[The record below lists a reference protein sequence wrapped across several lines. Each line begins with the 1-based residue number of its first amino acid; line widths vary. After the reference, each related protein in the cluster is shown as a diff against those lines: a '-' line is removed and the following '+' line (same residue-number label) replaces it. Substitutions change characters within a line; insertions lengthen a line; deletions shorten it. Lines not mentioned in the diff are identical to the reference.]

1 MPIDEAFEAYLASL
15 DQAEDEFLNDVE
27 GLQNEGLS
35 TEEILLFIAALDIS
49 NYFIEDLQLSQ
60 GIGAYMTASDAIL
73 DNLPFFGATTE
84 AKLVALRNIQ
94 QTMVLNLS
102 NNLASNIQVTLAQG
116 VANNLPRNEIK
127 QLMKGIVGGTRP
139 DAVITTMLATYEQS
153 VIATMAEDLPDDTL
167 WQYIGPRDEKN
178 REVCRQYLNQGPI
191 TKNQITAIKQDGF
204 IFRGG
209 WRCRHQWGVVD
220 G

>member
-1 MPIDEAFEAYLASL
+1 MPIDEALEAYLASL
-15 DQAEDEFLNDVE
+15 DQAEDGFLNDIE
-27 GLQNEGLS
+27 ALQDDGLS

-49 NYFIEDLQLSQ
+49 TYFIEDLQLSK
-60 GIGAYMTASDAIL
+60 GIGAYMAASDTIL
-73 DNLPFFGATTE
+73 DNLSFFGATTE

-102 NNLASNIQVTLAQG
+102 NNIASSIQVTLAQG
-116 VANNLPRNEIK
+116 IANNLSRNEIK
-127 QLMKGIVGGTRP
+127 ELMKGIVGGTRP

-153 VIATMAEDLPDDTL
+153 VVATMAENLPSNTL
-167 WQYIGPRDEKN
+167 WEYIGPRDEKN
-178 REVCRQYLNQGPI
+178 RAVCKTYLNQGPI
-191 TKNQITAIKQDGF
+191 TKNQITAIKPDGF

-209 WRCRHQWGVVD
+209 WRCRHQWGIVN